1 MLAMRQDALNIDRH
15 IFDGILI
22 RALRKISSQK
32 QLDIRKVQI
41 HPLCTSEEAKTFQE
55 GGVLRYST
63 NWYLGNYLG
72 AIQNWVKLQESLKLH
87 SEDASADPEAPSKI
101 LYSIVGLH
109 AITMPQDPKVLK
121 RERREA
127 LACLLACGLGP
138 GADLQSQ
145 GKRATL
151 FFQEEVPEHAELAW
165 YFNTLT
171 GVGKLQRM
179 TTWKSK
185 LAIAAAEGGDSAT
198 ESVKSEEN
206 LRLGLLAYPVLQAAD
221 ILLYKSTH
229 VPVGEDQ
236 QQHLELSRDIAD
248 SFNHRFGK
256 TFPLPQHMIAPTKR
270 VLSLTDPSQKMSK
283 SAPNPASRILITDTP
298 EQIHKKIRGAVTDN
312 DRSVTFDP
320 IERKGLANLLSI
332 LSACQSDLPP
342 GGDTQRSLNADEVPH
357 PDLLAAQLTAQGISG
372 HAQLK
377 SIVADAVITKLQP
390 IREGYARLKEDVAY
404 LRQVASI
411 GREEARNT
419 ACRTM
424 EEVRKR
430 VGLDSI

>member
-1 MLAMRQDALNIDRH
+1 
-15 IFDGILI
+15 
-22 RALRKISSQK
+22 
-32 QLDIRKVQI
+32 
-41 HPLCTSEEAKTFQE
+41 
-55 GGVLRYST
+55 
-63 NWYLGNYLG
+63 
-72 AIQNWVKLQESLKLH
+72 
-87 SEDASADPEAPSKI
+87 
-101 LYSIVGLH
+101 
-109 AITMPQDPKVLK
+109 MPQDPKVLK

-138 GADLQSQ
+138 GGDLQSQ

-179 TTWKSK
+179 TTWKVCRQDASVDPAVMLMYTFRLIKSK
-185 LAIAAAEGGDSAT
+185 LSIAATDGGDNVDSM
-198 ESVKSEEN
+198 KSEEN

-236 QQHLELSRDIAD
+236 QQHLELSRDIAE

-298 EQIHKKIRGAVTDN
+298 EQIRKKIRGAVTDN

-320 IERKGLANLLSI
+320 IERKGIANLLSI
-332 LSACQSDLPP
+332 LSACQSDLLC
-342 GGDTQRSLNADEVPH
+342 GDTARSLNAEEALH
-357 PDLLAAQLTAQGISG
+357 PDLLAAQLTAEGISG

-390 IREGYARLKEDVAY
+390 IREEYARLKEDVVY
-404 LRQVASI
+404 LRQVAAI
-411 GREEARNT
+411 GREEARSM
-419 ACRTM
+419 AGKTM